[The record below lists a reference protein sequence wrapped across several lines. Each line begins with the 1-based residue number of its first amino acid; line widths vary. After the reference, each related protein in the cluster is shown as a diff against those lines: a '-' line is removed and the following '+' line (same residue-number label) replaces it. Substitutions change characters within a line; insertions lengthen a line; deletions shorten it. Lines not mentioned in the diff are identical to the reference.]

1 MKKQT
6 ILYILLIVLFLSN
19 VFFIFHHLTGFGDK
33 DHKPHF
39 SIVEELNFNQEQQEA
54 YNKMRSE
61 HFDKMKSYSKRIGE
75 LKEEMYSNTEEDEV
89 SKVFLDSVID
99 LIAIEEK
106 NKDLEMYKHFRD
118 VREICNDEQKAQLS
132 KIINDAI
139 KRHGKRGKS
148 KKRD

>member
-6 ILYILLIVLFLSN
+6 LLYILLVVLFLSN
-19 VFFIFHHLTGFGDK
+19 AFFIFHHLTSQGKD
-33 DHKPHF
+33 DHKPRF
-39 SIVEELNFNQEQQEA
+39 SMVEELNFNQKQQDA
-54 YNKMRSE
+54 YNKMRRE

-75 LKEEMYSNTEEDEV
+75 LKEEIYSNNGENEISE
-89 SKVFLDSVID
+89 VFLDSVID

-118 VREICNDEQKAQLS
+118 VREICNNEQKTKLS

-148 KKRD
+148 KNKE

>member
-1 MKKQT
+1 M
-6 ILYILLIVLFLSN
+6 
-19 VFFIFHHLTGFGDK
+19 
-33 DHKPHF
+33 
-39 SIVEELNFNQEQQEA
+39 VEELNFNQEQQDA
-54 YNKMRSE
+54 YNKMRRE

-75 LKEEMYSNTEEDEV
+75 LKEEIYSNNGENEISE
-89 SKVFLDSVID
+89 VFLDSVID

-118 VREICNDEQKAQLS
+118 VREICNNEQKTKLS

-148 KKRD
+148 KNKE

>member
-19 VFFIFHHLTGFGDK
+19 VFFIFHYVGRFGHK
-33 DHKPHF
+33 DHKPRF
-39 SIVEELNFNQEQQEA
+39 SMVEELNFNQEQQEA
-54 YNKMRSE
+54 YNVMKST
-61 HFDKMKSYSKRIGE
+61 HFEKMKSYSKRISE
-75 LKEEMYSNTEEDEV
+75 LKEEIYSDKGENEV
-89 SKVFLDSVID
+89 SEVFLDSVID

-106 NKDLEMYKHFRD
+106 NKDLEMYKHFRE
-118 VREICNDEQKAQLS
+118 VRAICNDKQKEQLS

-139 KRHGKRGKS
+139 KRRDKRGKS

>member
-1 MKKQT
+1 MKKLT

-19 VFFIFHHLTGFGDK
+19 VFFIFHHVGRFGHK

-39 SIVEELNFNQEQQEA
+39 SMVEELNFNQEQQEV
-54 YNKMRSE
+54 YKTLRSK
-61 HFDKMKSYSKRIGE
+61 HFDKMKSYSKRISE
-75 LKEEMYSNTEEDEV
+75 LKKEIYSNVGEQELSEG
-89 SKVFLDSVID
+89 FLDSVVD
-99 LIAIEEK
+99 LIALEEK

-118 VREICNDEQKAQLS
+118 VREICNDKQKAQLS

-139 KRHGKRGKS
+139 ERRGKRGKS

>member
-6 ILYILLIVLFLSN
+6 ILYILLIVLFISN
-19 VFFIFHHLTGFGDK
+19 AFFVFHHLTSQGDK
-33 DHKPHF
+33 DHKPRF
-39 SIVEELNFNQEQQEA
+39 SMVEELNFNQEQQEA

-75 LKEEMYSNTEEDEV
+75 LKEEMYSNTGEDEV

-139 KRHGKRGKS
+139 KRHGKRGKA
-148 KKRD
+148 KK

>member
-6 ILYILLIVLFLSN
+6 LLYILLVVLFLSN
-19 VFFIFHHLTGFGDK
+19 AFFIFHHLTSQGNK
-33 DHKPHF
+33 DHKSRF
-39 SIVEELNFNQEQQEA
+39 SMVEELNFNQEQQDA

-75 LKEEMYSNTEEDEV
+75 LKEEIYSNKGENEISE
-89 SKVFLDSVID
+89 VFLDSVID

-148 KKRD
+148 KNKE